1 MEVFNKILE
10 IFLLGVIGGAVPGPM
25 LTAVFT
31 EVLSGGFVK
40 SLRVVGRAL
49 FAETVVALVVLL
61 AIFAL
66 DIPQLYF
73 YILSIL
79 GSGYLIY
86 LASKVWKINKIDNSN
101 GEIFTL
107 AKIFMLTILNGG
119 FWIFWLT
126 VCVPRAF
133 SLDELI
139 FGGRFIFLLVF
150 ELGWLLMTAGLGY
163 IFSRFRPILLKQNLV
178 ATVFKIFATLLVLFA
193 LRSVYDSI
201 IFIIN

>member
-25 LTAVFT
+25 LTAV
-31 EVLSGGFVK
+31 
-40 SLRVVGRAL
+40 
-49 FAETVVALVVLL
+49 
-61 AIFAL
+61 
-66 DIPQLYF
+66 
-73 YILSIL
+73 
-79 GSGYLIY
+79 
-86 LASKVWKINKIDNSN
+86 
-101 GEIFTL
+101 FTL